1 MLRPFAVICAALA
14 LFAASAVWA
23 DPALDAFARDVDR
36 TESVRAVK
44 TLQRSFSQYAQAGL
58 WAEVGTL
65 FSPDGQF
72 VFDGAVKPAE
82 ISKGTTA
89 IAAFL
94 RNRYGGGHEGVT
106 ADGLSAIM
114 TESPVVNVAPDGNSA
129 KARWQTIIYY
139 GHGGKALI
147 EGGYFENEYVR
158 TGGVWKVATMHW
170 FPQYYGPYETGWT
183 NWGGGDLPRVPYHY
197 TIDEAGMPI
206 LPPAGPA
213 PEAAAT
219 LAALQARVDRLNDED
234 RVRNLQAA
242 YGYYADRR
250 MWDDVTDLFAEDGVV
265 EVGGQGVWHGKAGVR
280 KWLNSIGPAG
290 LTHGILND
298 RPQYAVT
305 VTIAPGGNEAWT
317 RGIELGM
324 LGDADNEKGWWE
336 ISVFRNRFV
345 KEQGVWKIR
354 ELRRFPV
361 MKTDIFKGWGKDRF
375 ADPAPVGANAPD
387 APLPAAD
394 AVNVALA
401 VPAFIAPHPVT
412 GKAVAAVGA
421 GRTVAAT
428 PLTGAIATG
437 STAPVDLAEARRRLS
452 RSAAWDGVENVS
464 AAYGMY
470 ADDVDA
476 RGFTGVIAEKGFK
489 MTPFAGYYITR
500 EQNQKARISGPLP
513 AMRPGIPYHWLMGPV
528 TLVSDDGRSAYG
540 RMRLFQ
546 PRTSKHE
553 SKTGDF
559 LGAGFWGGMYHN
571 RYVLENGSWKLWEL
585 TLDEPYI
592 NPVSWKDGLWAKAK
606 DPPPPDPNKPRR
618 TFSGGNFPPDIPL
631 TELGKREEHFQGGT
645 GVPLQWPS
653 ILPMWFGYVNPVS
666 GREPPL
672 YQKDCVPCAV
682 RPDLRLEANGY
693 QEPPSFPD
701 ANRAP

>member
-1 MLRPFAVICAALA
+1 MTRPFAVFCVALA
-14 LFAASAVWA
+14 LSVTSAAWA
-23 DPALDAFARDVDR
+23 DPALDSFARDVDR

-58 WAEVGTL
+58 WTEAGAL
-65 FSPDGQF
+65 FAPDGQF
-72 VFDGAVKPAE
+72 IFDGAVKPAE
-82 ISKGTTA
+82 ISKGSTA

-114 TESPVVNVAPDGNSA
+114 TESPVVNIAPDGNNA

-139 GHGGKALI
+139 GHGGEALI
-147 EGGYFENEYVR
+147 EGGYFENDYIR
-158 TGGVWKVATMHW
+158 TGGIWKVAAMHW
-170 FPQYYGPYETGWT
+170 FPEYYGPYETGWT
-183 NWGGGDLPRVPYHY
+183 NWGGGDLPRVPFHY

-206 LPPAGPA
+206 LPPEGAAPA
-213 PEAAAT
+213 TDTT
-219 LAALQARVDRLNDED
+219 LAALQKRVDRLNDED
-234 RVRNLQAA
+234 RVKNLQAA

-250 MWDDVTDLFAEDGVV
+250 MWDDVTDLFADNGMV

-280 KWLNSIGPAG
+280 KWLGSIGPAG

-298 RPQYAVT
+298 RPQYNVT
-305 VTIAPGGNEAWT
+305 VTIAPGGNEAWA

-324 LGDADNEKGWWE
+324 LGDADHEQGWWE
-336 ISVFRNRFV
+336 ISIFRNRFV
-345 KEQGVWKIR
+345 KEKGVWKIR
-354 ELRRFPV
+354 EMRRFPV

-375 ADPAPVGANAPD
+375 ADPAPTGANAPD
-387 APLPAAD
+387 ARAPEAD
-394 AVNVALA
+394 AGNIALA
-401 VPAFIAPHPVT
+401 VPAFIAPNPVT
-412 GKAVAAVGA
+412 GKAVAAAGA
-421 GRTVAAT
+421 GKIVAAA
-428 PLTGAIATG
+428 PLTGAIAAG
-437 STAPVDLAEARRRLS
+437 RTAPVDLAEARRRLA

-500 EQNQKARISGPLP
+500 AQNQKARISGPLP
-513 AMRPGIPYHWLMGPV
+513 PMRPGVPYHWLMGPV
-528 TLVSDDGRSAYG
+528 TLVSDDGRSAYS

-546 PRTSKHE
+546 PRTSKNQ

-592 NPVSWKDGLWAKAK
+592 NPVAWKDGLWAKAK
-606 DPPPPDPNKPRR
+606 DPDPNKPKRA
-618 TFSGGNFPPDIPL
+618 FSGGNFPPDIPL
-631 TELGKREEHFQGGT
+631 TALGKREEHFQGGT
-645 GVPLQWPS
+645 GVPQQWPT

-682 RPDLRLEANGY
+682 RPDLKLEANGY
-693 QEPPSFPD
+693 EEPPSFPD
-701 ANRAP
+701 ANKAP